1 MDHLEKLGISSSGDE
16 DYLVEDPASYP
27 NIDIGI
33 IYIKQIQTV
42 SIELF
47 ISDDLSEAFPLID
60 IAYEFSKGN
69 IEHESYIMKHG
80 NPVAFVESIGCHVK
94 IKRKEQTYT
103 LMHKLD
109 SGSTKSSIFSFNHT
123 QNSVIQ
129 NLFRRRSFE
138 WSDDSLEDSASK
150 FAWATL
156 GLFSNLTR
164 LSREAFFESAN
175 DLRRPDKFSL
185 NYIETFTNMRVGR
198 LVDVEIFSLFFSL
211 PRFRRILSLRSQHG
225 TAPQSV

>member
-1 MDHLEKLGISSSGDE
+1 MDTLKYQRLSDCPLLGTKEPTDLVMDHLEEDSVPSGDD
-16 DYLVEDPASYP
+16 DYLVEDPACYP
-27 NIDIGI
+27 NIDIVI
-33 IYIKQIQTV
+33 IYIKQIQTI

-60 IAYEFSKGN
+60 IAYEFSKGK

-94 IKRKEQTYT
+94 IKRKDQTYT
-103 LMHKLD
+103 LMHAID
-109 SGSTKSSIFSFNHT
+109 AGSSKSSIFSFSAS

-138 WSDDSLEDSASK
+138 WSDDSLEDSVSK
-150 FAWATL
+150 FTWATL

-164 LSREAFFESAN
+164 MSREAFFESAG
-175 DLRRPDKFSL
+175 DLRRPDKYSP
-185 NYIETFTNMRVGR
+185 NYIESFTDMRVH
-198 LVDVEIFSLFFSL
+198 I
-211 PRFRRILSLRSQHG
+211 IL
-225 TAPQSV
+225 